1 MIVLNVGR
9 VHLHGEQ
16 RAACIGN
23 DVALAPFHS
32 LARVKPAWAATF
44 RGLHTLAVD
53 DSSRGSALASCRS
66 ARALDQGTIDPPPN
80 GAVAPIVKIVLHRR
94 ERRKVFRQGAP
105 LAAGGKNIEDRIEDG
120 PKWPLRRAPDA
131 LPLRQQAAQQNPFL
145 SCRVACIA
153 QSNAAILIAGGFGPS
168 HGASLVDSQS
178 RRNHNRL
185 EITRFLFGQSLRMRS
200 GFVRPSTALT
210 PLT

>member
-1 MIVLNVGR
+1 
-9 VHLHGEQ
+9 
-16 RAACIGN
+16 
-23 DVALAPFHS
+23 
-32 LARVKPAWAATF
+32 
-44 RGLHTLAVD
+44 
-53 DSSRGSALASCRS
+53 
-66 ARALDQGTIDPPPN
+66 
-80 GAVAPIVKIVLHRR
+80 APIVKIVLHRR

-105 LAAGGKNIEDRIEDG
+105 LAAGGKNIEDCIEDG

-185 EITRFLFGQSLRMRS
+185 EITRFLFGQSLRSDAKRRVSKDGRKLRIPGRGLRRRLSAAPHPKGGARS
-200 GFVRPSTALT
+200 SPPSATSRRAHRARRL
-210 PLT
+210 PAHRAPACPASPCSRCGS